1 MHSRRRRDNT
11 VVNNL
16 LSTLTTTFIKPFS
29 SEPLLSIST
38 GIVAPGN
45 ITQDLMVAQEK
56 GKQVMNKF
64 IEERLWHHSTKSFF
78 NPIKKLKL

>member
-16 LSTLTTTFIKPFS
+16 LSTLTTTFTKPFC